1 MASQMREYM
10 TDSWHSAQV
19 WTEHWKLMD
28 TTLLS
33 QGVHNL
39 NQPLIFS
46 IICQIGKIHRD
57 L

>member
-1 MASQMREYM
+1 M
-10 TDSWHSAQV
+10 TDSQHNAEV

-33 QGVHNL
+33 QGVHSL
-39 NQPLIFS
+39 NQPLTFS
-46 IICQIGKIHRD
+46 IMCRIGKIHRN